1 MGSPIM
7 YNTDRVVEPIWLMS
21 GSDQG
26 MWMTRGVEESTV
38 NNAHALTGC
47 LLG

>member
-1 MGSPIM
+1 M
-7 YNTDRVVEPIWLMS
+7 YNIDRVAGPIWLMS
-21 GSDQG
+21 GTNQG

-47 LLG
+47 LASLASH